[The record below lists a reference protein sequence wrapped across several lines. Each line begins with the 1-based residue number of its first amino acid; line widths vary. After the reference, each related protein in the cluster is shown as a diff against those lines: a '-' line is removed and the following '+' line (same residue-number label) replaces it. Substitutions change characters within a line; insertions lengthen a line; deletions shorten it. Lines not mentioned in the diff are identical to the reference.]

1 MATKSYFTVD
11 ELCASDTAKKYGIDN
26 TPNPTI
32 ITRLQRLINF
42 LNPIREAW
50 GSAIKVTSGYRC
62 EKLNCLVGGSKTSSH
77 TIGYGVDLIPLNG
90 KRYQAFIGDPSQ
102 FYHRVKAG
110 GYATDPDYVAKLT
123 NMYNSSIFSAKQGG
137 NIPSR
142 IDALV
147 EKFNKQFNK

>member
-1 MATKSYFTVD
+1 MATKSYFTID

-32 ITRLQRLINF
+32 ITHLQRLINF

-90 KRYQAFIGDPSQ
+90 KMSEFKKFI
-102 FYHRVKAG
+102 V
-110 GYATDPDYVAKLT
+110 DYMK
-123 NMYNSSIFSAKQGG
+123 NKMFDQCI
-137 NIPSR
+137 
-142 IDALV
+142 V
-147 EKFNKQFNK
+147 EKSGKTEWVHIGLYNLKGQQRRMIFNIIK

>member
-1 MATKSYFTVD
+1 MTTKSYFTID

-32 ITRLQRLINF
+32 IIRLQRLINF
-42 LNPIREAW
+42 INPIREAW

-90 KRYQAFIGDPSQ
+90 KMSEFKKFI
-102 FYHRVKAG
+102 V
-110 GYATDPDYVAKLT
+110 DYMKNKMFDQCIIEKSGKTEWVHIGL
-123 NMYNSSIFSAKQGG
+123 YNLKGQQRRMIF
-137 NIPSR
+137 NI
-142 IDALV
+142 I
-147 EKFNKQFNK
+147 K

>member
-1 MATKSYFTVD
+1 MATKSYFTID

-42 LNPIREAW
+42 LNPLREAW

-62 EKLNCLVGGSKTSSH
+62 EKLNCFVGGSKTSSH

-90 KRYQAFIGDPSQ
+90 KMSEFKKFI
-102 FYHRVKAG
+102 V
-110 GYATDPDYVAKLT
+110 DYMKNKMFDQCIIEKSRKTEWIHIGLYNAKGQQRK
-123 NMYNSSIFSAKQGG
+123 MIF
-137 NIPSR
+137 NI
-142 IDALV
+142 I
-147 EKFNKQFNK
+147 K

>member
-1 MATKSYFTVD
+1 MTTKSYFTIA

-32 ITRLQRLINF
+32 ITRLQRLIDF

-62 EKLNCLVGGSKTSSH
+62 EKLNCFVGGSKTSSH

-90 KRYQAFIGDPSQ
+90 KMSEFKKFI
-102 FYHRVKAG
+102 V
-110 GYATDPDYVAKLT
+110 DYMKNKMFDQCIIEKSGKTEWIHIGL
-123 NMYNSSIFSAKQGG
+123 YNLKGQQRRMIF
-137 NIPSR
+137 NI
-142 IDALV
+142 I
-147 EKFNKQFNK
+147 K

>member
-1 MATKSYFTVD
+1 MVTKSYFTID

-62 EKLNCLVGGSKTSSH
+62 EKLNCFVGGSKTSSH

-90 KRYQAFIGDPSQ
+90 RMSEFKKFI
-102 FYHRVKAG
+102 V
-110 GYATDPDYVAKLT
+110 DYMKNKMFDQCIIEKSGKTEWVHIGL
-123 NMYNSSIFSAKQGG
+123 YNLKGQQRRMIF
-137 NIPSR
+137 NI
-142 IDALV
+142 I
-147 EKFNKQFNK
+147 K

>member
-1 MATKSYFTVD
+1 MTTKSYFTID

-42 LNPIREAW
+42 INPIREAW
-50 GSAIKVTSGYRC
+50 GSAIIVTSGYRC

-90 KRYQAFIGDPSQ
+90 KMSEFKKFI
-102 FYHRVKAG
+102 V
-110 GYATDPDYVAKLT
+110 DYMKNKMFDQCIIEKSGKTEWVHIGL
-123 NMYNSSIFSAKQGG
+123 YNLKGQQRRMIF
-137 NIPSR
+137 NI
-142 IDALV
+142 I
-147 EKFNKQFNK
+147 K

>member
-1 MATKSYFTVD
+1 MATKSYFTID

-77 TIGYGVDLIPLNG
+77 TIGYGVDLIPANG
-90 KRYQAFIGDPSQ
+90 KMNEFKKFI
-102 FYHRVKAG
+102 V
-110 GYATDPDYVAKLT
+110 DYMKNKMFDQCIIEKSGKTEWIHIGL
-123 NMYNSSIFSAKQGG
+123 YNLKGQQRRMIF
-137 NIPSR
+137 NI
-142 IDALV
+142 I
-147 EKFNKQFNK
+147 K